1 MTTRTATSKSADDQ
15 PFDFNLDAVKSEVN
29 LTPFRVHFDGRR
41 WEFAHLNGLDIWDVI
56 EAADGGD
63 IKAVTGAI
71 RLALGDQYDDFRKVR
86 LPQYK
91 MQALFNA
98 YQEHCGVKPGESPA
112 SGS

>member
-1 MTTRTATSKSADDQ
+1 MTTRTATSKTADDQ
-15 PFDFNLDAVKSEVN
+15 PFDFNLDAVKSEVE

-41 WEFAHLNGLDIWDVI
+41 WEFAHLNGLDIWDLV

-63 IKAVTGAI
+63 MKAVIGAFK
-71 RLALGDQYDDFRKVR
+71 LALGDQYDDFRKVR

-91 MQALFNA
+91 MMPLFKA
-98 YQEHCGVKPGESPA
+98 WQQHCGVEPGESQA